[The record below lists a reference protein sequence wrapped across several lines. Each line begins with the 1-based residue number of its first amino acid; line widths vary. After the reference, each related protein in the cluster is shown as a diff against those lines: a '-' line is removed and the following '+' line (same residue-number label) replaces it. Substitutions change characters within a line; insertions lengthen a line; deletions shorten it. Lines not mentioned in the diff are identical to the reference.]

1 MTLPLDLSG
10 YDAPGAAPITPT
22 APPLVITVLG
32 KPITQGSKVKGRY
45 GNIRDDNAETL
56 HPWRVQVT
64 AAAVDALG
72 QRPRITSACEISV
85 WFYFERPASHY
96 GTGRN
101 AEQLKDYAPA
111 YPDNVKSGDID
122 KLQRAIFDALTAAG
136 VWKDDS
142 LVARVYAE
150 KLWTSP
156 AGMTIPGARIH
167 VSELTR

>member
-1 MTLPLDLSG
+1 MTLPLDLTGLDQPGS
-10 YDAPGAAPITPT
+10 APLALVHA
-22 APPLVITVLG
+22 PLVITVLG

-64 AAAVDALG
+64 AAAVDALSG
-72 QRPRITSACEISV
+72 RARITGACEVSV
-85 WFYFERPASHY
+85 WFYFERPASHF

-101 AEQLKDYAPA
+101 AQQLKDNAPA

-122 KLQRAIFDALTAAG
+122 KLQRALFDALTAAG

-150 KLWTSP
+150 KLWTGG

-167 VSELTR
+167 VSELHR